1 MMKLFDIIDEMQQKK
16 NEHLMTYYWFN
27 RLRRADD
34 FKQLVRHSAKS
45 LTITEDKAKEVLMA
59 CRGLLESDAVN
70 EKGKKSARKTINEMI
85 YILQNV
91 YGFKQ
96 NPRGK
101 KNSKNKFD

>member
-1 MMKLFDIIDEMQQKK
+1 MKLFDIIDEMQQKK

-34 FKQLVRHSAKS
+34 FKQLVRYSAKS
-45 LTITEDKAKEVLMA
+45 LIITEYKTREVLIA
-59 CRGLLESDAVN
+59 CQALLKSDAVN

-85 YILQNV
+85 HILQNV

-96 NPRGK
+96 IPRGK
-101 KNSKNKFD
+101 KNDRY